1 MTAVSP
7 YQLFRPFLWIAAVAF
22 LSGFGGYLALNAP
35 SAPTAQRAQAVS
47 APGVEPADDR
57 GPLRAV

>member
-7 YQLFRPFLWIAAVAF
+7 YQLLRPFLWIAAVAF
-22 LSGFGGYLALNAP
+22 LSGFGGYVALNAP
-35 SAPTAQRAQAVS
+35 TAPSAPRAQTVS
-47 APGVEPADDR
+47 TPVEAADDS